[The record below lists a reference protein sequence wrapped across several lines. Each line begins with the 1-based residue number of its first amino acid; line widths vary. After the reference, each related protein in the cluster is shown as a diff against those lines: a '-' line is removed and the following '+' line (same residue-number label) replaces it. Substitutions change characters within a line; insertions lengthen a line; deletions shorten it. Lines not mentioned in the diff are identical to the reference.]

1 MKRDIRLH
9 EPMARHTT
17 FRIGGPADRFFVP
30 SGIHDLRA
38 FLEECPPEEPI
49 TLLGA
54 GSNLLVSDDGIRGT
68 VIHLGAFQS
77 VRIENERLLA
87 GAGVMLPALLQQLA
101 REGLGGLEFLGGIP
115 GTVGGGVRMNAGT
128 DGGWIADRL
137 LSVTYLHPSGTLQR
151 KRREEIVLAYRR
163 MALPPGACIVGVEFR
178 LEPDDPM
185 RIAARLRERMAK
197 RRQSQPVHLASAGC
211 IFKNPPGDAAGRL
224 IEAAGLKGTRVGDAE
239 VSPLHAN
246 FVVNRGKASAEDV
259 LSLIR
264 RIQER
269 IREARGVDLEFE
281 IEMVGVFQ
289 KGAVS

>member
-1 MKRDIRLH
+1 MKRDIRLN

-17 FRIGGPADRFFVP
+17 FRIGGPAERFFVP
-30 SGIHDLRA
+30 SGIGDLRA
-38 FLEECPPEEPI
+38 FLEECPREEPM
-49 TLLGA
+49 TLIGA

-77 VRIENERLLA
+77 VRLDEDRLLS
-87 GAGVMLPALLQQLA
+87 GAGVMLPGLLQQLA
-101 REGLGGLEFLGGIP
+101 RQGLGGLEFLGGIP

-128 DGGWIADRL
+128 EGGWIADRL
-137 LSVTYLHPSGTLQR
+137 LSVTYLHASGALQR
-151 KRREEIVLAYRR
+151 KRHEEITFGYRR
-163 MALPPGACIVGVEFR
+163 MDLPEGTCIVGAEFR

-185 RIAARLRERMAK
+185 RIAERLRERMAK
-197 RRQSQPVHLASAGC
+197 RRKTQPIHLASAGC

-224 IEAAGLKGTRVGDAE
+224 IEAAGLKGARIGDAE

-246 FVVNRGKASAEDV
+246 FVVNRGKARASDV

-269 IREARGVDLEFE
+269 VREDTGVDLEFE
-281 IEMVGVFQ
+281 IEMIGVFE

>member
-1 MKRDIRLH
+1 MKRDLRLN

-17 FRIGGPADRFFVP
+17 FRIGGPAERFFVP
-30 SGIHDLRA
+30 SGIGDLRA
-38 FLEECPPEEPI
+38 FLEECPREEPI
-49 TLLGA
+49 TLIGA
-54 GSNLLVSDDGIRGT
+54 GSNLLVSDDGIPGT

-77 VRIENERLLA
+77 VRLEENRLLV
-87 GAGVMLPALLQQLA
+87 GAGVMLPGLLQQLA

-128 DGGWIADRL
+128 EGGWMADRL
-137 LSVTYLHPSGTLQR
+137 LSVTYLHPSGALQR
-151 KRREEIVLAYRR
+151 TRHEEITFGYRR
-163 MALPPGACIVGVEFR
+163 MALPAGACIVGAEFR

-185 RIAARLRERMAK
+185 RIAERLRERMAK
-197 RRQSQPVHLASAGC
+197 RRKTQPVHLASAGC

-224 IEAAGLKGTRVGDAE
+224 IEAAGLKGARIGDAE

-246 FVVNRGKASAEDV
+246 FVVNRGKARASDV

-269 IREARGVDLEFE
+269 VREETGLDLEFE
-281 IEMVGVFQ
+281 IEMIGVFE